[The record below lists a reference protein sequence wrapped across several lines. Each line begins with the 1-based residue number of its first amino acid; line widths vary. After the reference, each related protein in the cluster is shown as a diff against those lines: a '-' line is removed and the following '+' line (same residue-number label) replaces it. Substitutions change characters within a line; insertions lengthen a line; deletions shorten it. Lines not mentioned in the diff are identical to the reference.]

1 MIRSLTGLRAV
12 AAFLVF
18 VFHASVFS
26 VHGVNLVA
34 PGFDN
39 GIVRN
44 GDFGVDIFFVLSGYV
59 IALVYIDRFRE
70 FSPGLYLKFIW
81 YRIARLLP
89 LHLLTML
96 AMLVAFYVSSIGGV
110 VVTNNIYEFE
120 PQSIIS
126 SIFLIHEWLSDGNFV
141 AKLPPIALVLGHIG
155 RVGTPNSVAWSIS
168 AEFLAYLSF
177 PILLFVATKFRGAV
191 AQITLLVA
199 AIAMGCLHLVPTD
212 NLLRVLLCF
221 SAGVILLVSGRLAT
235 NRVSRIQFR
244 GFGLCLAAGLGYLMA
259 NCRTADGGLTYLMAV
274 ALVVALVGALAREN
288 DILASILATRAPVYL
303 GEISYAFYMVHWIVL
318 KALTRLHHV
327 SDGISSIGS
336 IAFIAENLAV
346 CLFLAG
352 LLHKYVE
359 GPARAALQ
367 GAYVRRFEAVRN

>member
-70 FSPGLYLKFIW
+70 FSSGPYLKFIW

-141 AKLPPIALVLGHIG
+141 AKLPPIALVIGHIG

-221 SAGVILLVSGRLAT
+221 SAGVILLVSDRRAP
-235 NRVSRIQFR
+235 NRVSSVQFR
-244 GFGLCLAAGLGYLMA
+244 GFGLCLAAGLGFLMA

-327 SDGISSIGS
+327 SDGLSSIGS